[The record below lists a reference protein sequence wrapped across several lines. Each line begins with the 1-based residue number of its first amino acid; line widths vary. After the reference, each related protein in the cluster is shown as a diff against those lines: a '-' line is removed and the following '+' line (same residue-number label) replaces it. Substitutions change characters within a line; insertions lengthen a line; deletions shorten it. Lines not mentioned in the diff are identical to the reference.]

1 METKPKSKL
10 SVILDVVLP
19 AVFAVIAIM
28 AAVKTNFSLSIL
40 ELFMSEGAARVA
52 TKGIFLLIAG
62 MLVVLE
68 VVSIRRALGARK

>member
-10 SVILDVVLP
+10 SAILDVVLP

-28 AAVKTNFSLSIL
+28 AAVKTDFSLSIL

-52 TKGIFLLIAG
+52 TKGIFLFIAG

-68 VVSIRRALGARK
+68 VVSIRRALARK

>member
-1 METKPKSKL
+1 MDTKPKSKL
-10 SVILDVVLP
+10 SAILDVVLP
-19 AVFAVIAIM
+19 AFFAVLAIM

-52 TKGIFLLIAG
+52 TKGVFLFIAG

-68 VVSIRRALGARK
+68 IVSIRRAIERRK

>member
-10 SVILDVVLP
+10 SAILDVVLP

-52 TKGIFLLIAG
+52 TKGIFLFIAG

-68 VVSIRRALGARK
+68 VVSIRRALARK